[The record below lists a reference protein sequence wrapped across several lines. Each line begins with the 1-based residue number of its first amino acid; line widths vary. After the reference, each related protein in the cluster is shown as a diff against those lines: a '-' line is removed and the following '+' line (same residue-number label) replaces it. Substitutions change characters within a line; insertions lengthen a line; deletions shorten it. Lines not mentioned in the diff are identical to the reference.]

1 MDAPRIH
8 TGTDDRLLVS
18 GSHLP
23 LERRVLSTLL
33 LLALVSL
40 SGIMPAAVAKE
51 SNNTC
56 EEIQILRGIPDT
68 IAFMGKVFY
77 YPVPPFAFQGKITQY
92 KITLANGADLPKW
105 LEFNPNTSTLQGLPV
120 NEETG
125 EYHLNV
131 AAHKDGCVQKTPRA
145 NVNFTLHVQDSIL
158 IPEKTTGLSHMP
170 KGNIISSERCSR
182 DSSLTSAE
190 IIIHAAAES
199 LDVQQR
205 LFLVC
210 TMAEYLHLDPTS
222 LALNPYQGLIHR
234 SRRNLTILAE
244 DIRHV
249 SFMESHYIGL
259 YWPVGCGVF
268 AMLYELI
275 QVLRHNVDSHHLSQ
289 LLGYEIAGWRII
301 KREGFERKRSGRQR
315 RQLRVTP
322 TPTLKMTEMMV
333 KPTGDDVFTTLPP
346 NSLIYLHTDTVV
358 SPIQTWFSFH
368 KASTTVTSYIDLMPL
383 FVTSQGSLEALEMGP
398 SQNFLSKR
406 PMSRTIFQDL
416 SAFAFPELSPS
427 LIITETSLSREFKG
441 LQNTV
446 SSMPLLLEQPQSHV
460 QELDA
465 FLLSGKSEPSRHH
478 FLSVLSFDITEPN
491 GKGQFSRPIHTLM
504 TETHYEWPLTS
515 PEVSL
520 VKTAPQTHFP
530 EEILMTS
537 VYSRQEDGIFGYPH
551 FPEFGIPS
559 NAIISPEKLLSTSIS
574 TSVQLTTLFGF
585 TPPTDD
591 MFLLLSGGSHL
602 SQELFNGYEYMSNS
616 FMTIP
621 QTDRLPFTEEETS
634 VPSII
639 HMDTLIWD
647 RESKLSYVTS
657 ILDYSILSSTFPSD
671 SGLSHETNLTAQ
683 SYPDNAPLLTLLTDF
698 AGFDSSE
705 LSRPTK
711 IFTSYDSSKLRIQNH
726 FPSALP
732 SDTKD
737 LNSDKS
743 LGTKMILPNVTVF
756 TLELTKMSNIPS
768 YTAEISVRTIFNAT
782 SHLYNNAHELVQMS
796 SSLVYQD
803 TSSLPFP
810 TYESL
815 QSTHVPWVRP
825 LFSVSQVPQD
835 ITPATIGCKF
845 HFSVPADTFYDQE
858 DGNSTQLTLG
868 INPVDGSPSG
878 PESWLQFNA
887 SLQAMYGYPLS
898 TDFQYSPQ
906 EFVLSATDSG
916 GLTVWEPLI
925 IELLRPTSI
934 PCHIYTIRTKNS
946 YHSFLRERERVG
958 LFLDKLSKYL
968 NSSSLKSITL
978 TALRPGSTV
987 ISWYNR
993 SLCTSSNRSLSWC
1006 SRDEIQ
1012 EVLNKLRVPDG
1023 NVSPYFAEAMLPE
1036 YKIDIIE
1043 NVSYGGIC
1051 LPTTKP
1057 FNGSCT
1063 LNSTFPT
1070 YNEESNSWIRNVL
1083 LISLCATIMVAL
1095 IIVAHHCCKYHKK
1108 ILESQSMTFQGRP
1121 LFDYV
1126 DLEMDMLKPRKAPVP
1141 QREVP
1146 PSPHLWIPVPPSS
1159 QQQPCRPNVTFVASR
1174 LPQSLPPFQP
1184 PKYQLPPHYKVD
1196 ITSHSDQG
1204 NSHRRDYPKS
1214 GLY

>member
-1 MDAPRIH
+1 MKQQPLVTSEAHTYSVRMDALRIY
-8 TGTDDRLLVS
+8 TDADDRLLVS
-18 GSHLP
+18 GSHLS
-23 LERRVLSTLL
+23 LEKRVLPTLL
-33 LLALVSL
+33 LLALLSL
-40 SGIMPAAVAKE
+40 SGIMPAVVARE

-105 LEFNPNTSTLQGLPV
+105 LEFNPNTSTLQGLPM
-120 NEETG
+120 NKENG
-125 EYHLNV
+125 EYHLNI
-131 AAHKDGCVQKTPRA
+131 AAQEDGCVQKTPRA

-158 IPEKTTGLSHMP
+158 IPEKETGLSHMP
-170 KGNIISSERCSR
+170 KGNIFSSERCRR

-222 LALNPYQGLIHR
+222 LALNPYRGLIHT

-244 DIRHV
+244 DIRHI

-268 AMLYELI
+268 AMLHELI

-315 RQLRVTP
+315 RQLMVTP
-322 TPTLKMTEMMV
+322 TPTLKMTETMV
-333 KPTGDDVFTTLPP
+333 KPTAEDVFTTLPP
-346 NSLIYLHTDTVV
+346 NSLVYLHRKTAV
-358 SPIQTWFSFH
+358 SPVQTWFSFH
-368 KASTTVTSYIDLMPL
+368 KASTAVTSYTDLIPL
-383 FVTSQGSLEALEMGP
+383 LVTSQGSLGALEMDP
-398 SQNFLSKR
+398 SQNFQSKR
-406 PMSRTIFQDL
+406 PMSSTIFQDL

-427 LIITETSLSREFKG
+427 LIITATSLSTEFKG
-441 LQNTV
+441 PQNTV
-446 SSMPLLLEQPQSHV
+446 SSMPLLLEQPQSHM

-465 FLLSGKSEPSRHH
+465 FLQSGKSEPSRHH
-478 FLSVLSFDITEPN
+478 FLSVLSFDIAEPT
-491 GKGQFSRPIHTLM
+491 GKGQFSRPIYTLV
-504 TETHYEWPLTS
+504 TETHYEWPLIS
-515 PEVSL
+515 PEVSP

-537 VYSRQEDGIFGYPH
+537 VYSRQEDSISGYAH

-559 NAIISPEKLLSTSIS
+559 SATISPEKLPSTFIS

-591 MFLLLSGGSHL
+591 MFLLLSGGSSHL

-621 QTDRLPFTEEETS
+621 QTDRFPFSEGKTS

-647 RESKLSYVTS
+647 REANSSHVTP
-657 ILDYSILSSTFPSD
+657 ILGSSILSSTFPSD
-671 SGLSHETNLTAQ
+671 AGTSQETGLTAQ
-683 SYPDNAPLLTLLTDF
+683 SYPGNAPLLTLPTDF

-711 IFTSYDSSKLRIQNH
+711 IFTSYDSSKLRTQNH
-726 FPSALP
+726 FPSVLP
-732 SDTKD
+732 SGTKD

-743 LGTKMILPNVTVF
+743 LGTRMPLPTVTMF
-756 TLELTKMSNIPS
+756 TLELTEMSNIQS
-768 YTAEISVRTIFNAT
+768 YTAEISARTIFNAT
-782 SHLYNNAHELVQMS
+782 SHLYNNAQG
-796 SSLVYQD
+796 Q
-803 TSSLPFP
+803 TNTFP
-810 TYESL
+810 KVVNSIK
-815 QSTHVPWVRP
+815 
-825 LFSVSQVPQD
+825 F
-835 ITPATIGCKF
+835 ITATIGCKF

-887 SLQAMYGYPLS
+887 SHQAMYGYPLS

-925 IELLRPTSI
+925 IELLKPTSI

-946 YHSFLRERERVG
+946 YCSFLRQRERVG

-993 SLCTSSNRSLSWC
+993 SLCTSTNRSLSWC

-1023 NVSPYFAEAMLPE
+1023 NVSPHFAEAMLPE
-1036 YKIDIIE
+1036 YKIDIVE
-1043 NVSYGGIC
+1043 KVSYGGIC

-1057 FNGSCT
+1057 FNGSLT

-1070 YNEESNSWIRNVL
+1070 YNEESNSRIRNIL
-1083 LISLCATIMVAL
+1083 LISLSVTVMVAL
-1095 IIVAHHCCKYHKK
+1095 IIVAHRCYKYHKK
-1108 ILESQSMTFQGRP
+1108 ILESRSMTFQGRA
-1121 LFDYV
+1121 LFDYI
-1126 DLEMDMLKPRKAPVP
+1126 DLEMDMLKPRKVPVL

-1146 PSPHLWIPVPPSS
+1146 PTLHLWIPVPPSS
-1159 QQQPCRPNVTFVASR
+1159 QEQPCRPNVTSVASR

-1196 ITSHSDQG
+1196 ITSCSDQG
-1204 NSHRRDYPKS
+1204 NIHRRDYPKS

>member
-1 MDAPRIH
+1 M
-8 TGTDDRLLVS
+8 
-18 GSHLP
+18 
-23 LERRVLSTLL
+23 
-33 LLALVSL
+33 
-40 SGIMPAAVAKE
+40 
-51 SNNTC
+51 
-56 EEIQILRGIPDT
+56 
-68 IAFMGKVFY
+68 
-77 YPVPPFAFQGKITQY
+77 
-92 KITLANGADLPKW
+92 
-105 LEFNPNTSTLQGLPV
+105 
-120 NEETG
+120 NEENG
-125 EYHLNV
+125 EYHLNI
-131 AAHKDGCVQKTPRA
+131 AAQEDGCVQKTPRA

-158 IPEKTTGLSHMP
+158 IPEKKTGLSHMP
-170 KGNIISSERCSR
+170 KGNIFSSERCRR

-222 LALNPYQGLIHR
+222 LALNPYQGSIHR

-244 DIRHV
+244 DIRHI
-249 SFMESHYIGL
+249 SFMESHYTGL

-275 QVLRHNVDSHHLSQ
+275 QVLRHNVDSHHLSH

-315 RQLRVTP
+315 RQLMVTP
-322 TPTLKMTEMMV
+322 TPTLKMTETMA
-333 KPTGDDVFTTLPP
+333 KPTGEDVFTTLPP
-346 NSLIYLHTDTVV
+346 NSLVYLHRKTAV
-358 SPIQTWFSFH
+358 SPVQTWFSFH
-368 KASTTVTSYIDLMPL
+368 KASTAVTSYTDLIPL
-383 FVTSQGSLEALEMGP
+383 LVTSQGSLGALEMDP
-398 SQNFLSKR
+398 SQNFQSKR
-406 PMSRTIFQDL
+406 PMSSTIFQDL

-427 LIITETSLSREFKG
+427 LIITATALSTEFKG

-446 SSMPLLLEQPQSHV
+446 SSMPLLLEQPQSHM

-465 FLLSGKSEPSRHH
+465 FLQSGKSEPSRHH
-478 FLSVLSFDITEPN
+478 FPSVLSFDIAEPT
-491 GKGQFSRPIHTLM
+491 GKGQFSRPIYTLV
-504 TETHYEWPLTS
+504 TDTHYEWPLIS

-537 VYSRQEDGIFGYPH
+537 VYSCQEDSISGYAH

-559 NAIISPEKLLSTSIS
+559 SATISPEKLPSTFIS

-585 TPPTDD
+585 IPPTDD
-591 MFLLLSGGSHL
+591 MFLVLSGGSHL

-621 QTDRLPFTEEETS
+621 QTDRFPFSEGKTS

-647 RESKLSYVTS
+647 RESNSSHVTS
-657 ILDYSILSSTFPSD
+657 ILGSSILSSTFPSD
-671 SGLSHETNLTAQ
+671 AGTSHETGLTAQ
-683 SYPDNAPLLTLLTDF
+683 SYPSNAPLLTLPTDF

-711 IFTSYDSSKLRIQNH
+711 MFTSYDSSKLRTQNH
-726 FPSALP
+726 FPSVLP
-732 SDTKD
+732 SGTKD

-743 LGTKMILPNVTVF
+743 LGTRMPLPTVTMF
-756 TLELTKMSNIPS
+756 TLELTEMSNIPS
-768 YTAEISVRTIFNAT
+768 YTAEISARTIFNAT
-782 SHLYNNAHELVQMS
+782 SHLYNNAQELVQMS

-803 TSSLPFP
+803 TTSLPFP

-815 QSTHVPWVRP
+815 QSTKVAWVHP
-825 LFSVSQVPQD
+825 LFSVSQVSQD
-835 ITPATIGCKF
+835 ITPGNIHNYFEKHKHNKLQSLPNAEWLLPSNVSHSQKLECIF
-845 HFSVPADTFYDQE
+845 LILQDPSASLHFPEFRNLLPTSSCSIMEFKISCPSDLISDSPHAGSPPPE

-887 SLQAMYGYPLS
+887 SHQAMYGYPLS

-925 IELLRPTSI
+925 IELLKPTSI

-946 YHSFLRERERVG
+946 YCSFLRQRERVG

-993 SLCTSSNRSLSWC
+993 SLCTSTNRSLSWC

-1023 NVSPYFAEAMLPE
+1023 NVSPHFAEAMLPE
-1036 YKIDIIE
+1036 YKIDIVE
-1043 NVSYGGIC
+1043 KVSYGGIC

-1057 FNGSCT
+1057 FNGSLT

-1070 YNEESNSWIRNVL
+1070 YNEESNSRIRNIL

-1095 IIVAHHCCKYHKK
+1095 ILVAHRCYKYHKK
-1108 ILESQSMTFQGRP
+1108 ILESRSMTFQGRAS
-1121 LFDYV
+1121 FDYI
-1126 DLEMDMLKPRKAPVP
+1126 DLEMDMLKPRKVPVL

-1146 PSPHLWIPVPPSS
+1146 PALHLWIPVPPSS
-1159 QQQPCRPNVTFVASR
+1159 QEQPCRPNVTSVASR

-1196 ITSHSDQG
+1196 ITSCSDQG
-1204 NSHRRDYPKS
+1204 NIHRRDYPKS